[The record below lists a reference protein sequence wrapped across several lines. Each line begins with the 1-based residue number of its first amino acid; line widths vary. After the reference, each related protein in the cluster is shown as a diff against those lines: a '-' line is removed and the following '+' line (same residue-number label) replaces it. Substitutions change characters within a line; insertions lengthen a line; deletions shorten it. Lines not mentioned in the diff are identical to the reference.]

1 MKVFAHSPLYN
12 RLMRKAACV
21 LNAYKVLPGL
31 ENFYQRMK
39 EELLPLGYELEAHRN
54 KELLTYLGRDRRVT
68 ALDTENA
75 FILYLDKDHYVSH
88 GLEKA
93 GFRLFDTASSIEIC
107 DDKAKTYLAL
117 EGTGIRIPKTITGP
131 LTYSEAI
138 QEDFPRRVVEEL
150 GLPLVAKLAYGSMGN
165 SVFLLNT
172 LQEVV
177 RFERENRYMLRLYQE
192 WIQKE
197 PGIDYRL
204 IVIGGKCVAA
214 MRRENPHDFRSN
226 LAQGGRGIAIQPE
239 PAFVE
244 VAEKAAKTIGL
255 DYCGVDLLRGEDGG
269 PFLCEVNS
277 NAFLQGIEKA
287 TSVNV
292 ALIYARHIAESL

>member
-1 MKVFAHSPLYN
+1 MK
-12 RLMRKAACV
+12 KATCI

-31 ENFYQRMK
+31 ENFYLRMR

-54 KELLTYLGRDRRVT
+54 KELLTYLGSEERIT
-68 ALDTENA
+68 TLDIGNA
-75 FILYLDKDHYVSH
+75 FVLYLDKDHYVSH

-93 GFRLFDTASSIEIC
+93 GFRLFDSASSIETC

-131 LTYSEAI
+131 LTYSENI
-138 QEDFPRRVVEEL
+138 QEDFPSRVVEEL
-150 GLPLVAKLAYGSMGN
+150 GLPLIAKLSFGSMGN
-165 SVFLLNT
+165 SVFLLST
-172 LQEVV
+172 LDEVI

-192 WIQKE
+192 WIRKE
-197 PGIDYRL
+197 PGVDYRL

-214 MRRENPHDFRSN
+214 MRRENPNDFRSN
-226 LAQGGRGIAIQPE
+226 LAQGGHGSAIEPE
-239 PAFVE
+239 PAFVN
-244 VAEKAAKTIGL
+244 VAEKTAKAIGL

-269 PFLCEVNS
+269 PLLCEVNS

-292 ALIYARHIAESL
+292 ARIYARHIVATL

>member
-1 MKVFAHSPLYN
+1 MK
-12 RLMRKAACV
+12 KATCI

-31 ENFYQRMK
+31 ENFYLRMR
-39 EELLPLGYELEAHRN
+39 EELLPLSYELEAHRN
-54 KELLTYLGRDRRVT
+54 KELLTYLGSEERIT
-68 ALDTENA
+68 TLDIGNA
-75 FILYLDKDHYVSH
+75 FVLYLDKDHYVSH

-93 GFRLFDTASSIEIC
+93 GFRLFDSASSIETC

-131 LTYSEAI
+131 LTYSENI
-138 QEDFPRRVVEEL
+138 QEDFPSRVVEEL
-150 GLPLVAKLAYGSMGN
+150 GLPLIAKLSFGSMGN
-165 SVFLLNT
+165 SVFLLST
-172 LQEVV
+172 LDEVI

-192 WIQKE
+192 WIRKE
-197 PGIDYRL
+197 PGVDYRL

-214 MRRENPHDFRSN
+214 MRRENPNDFRSN
-226 LAQGGRGIAIQPE
+226 LAQGGHGSAIEPE
-239 PAFVE
+239 PAFVS
-244 VAEKAAKTIGL
+244 VAEKAAKAIGL

-269 PFLCEVNS
+269 PLLCEVNS

-292 ALIYARHIAESL
+292 ARIYARHIVATL